1 MESMWTLRTHFWL
14 CLSILVLE
22 VLDSSSSSSS
32 SSYPGAPMLASLS
45 DVLEVDA
52 VEFVCNDTVDEHV
65 QVWAILT
72 ASHTLKIKNQLPML
86 NFLIRQSTT
95 FPSSG
100 RT

>member
-1 MESMWTLRTHFWL
+1 MESMWTLQTHFWL

-22 VLDSSSSSSS
+22 VLDSSSSSSSS

-72 ASHTLKIKNQLPML
+72 VSHTLKIKYQLPHA
-86 NFLIRQSTT
+86 
-95 FPSSG
+95 
-100 RT
+100 

>member
-72 ASHTLKIKNQLPML
+72 VSHTLKINITISHAYP
-86 NFLIRQSTT
+86 FRQSTT